1 MLKNL
6 KIFFYLNK
14 SWIYS
19 LQYILVSIV
28 LVTFVTLIDIKILPL
43 QPFIP
48 SIFFTTVSLA
58 QDVLITLAGAL
69 LTITTFTYATIISA
83 LILYSNSFTPRVM
96 DNFLNIDVT
105 MKVLGL
111 FMGGFFYCITA
122 LAFMRD
128 KLTHELVIS
137 GIIAILYSIICVFY
151 FIVFVQKVLYNLQV
165 VNVINNIYEEALPI
179 IQKELNNRITTE
191 EYLKEFGDNKVDIK
205 LQDSGYLI
213 AIDYNKL
220 EKVLKNKK
228 GLFKIE
234 SRIGD
239 YLTQN
244 LKVGTLNLE
253 NCQINDNEYEK
264 ILNCFILKEKKVY
277 QEDYRFNIT
286 KLVEIALKSISP
298 SINDPN
304 TAIHSIRKIG
314 LLLSKLASVDDFH
327 ISKLN
332 NIECKVYY
340 TSYSL
345 EEELYLT
352 FYQIVHYG
360 KDDVSVMK
368 TIFESLNIIYLSAT
382 NKNRK
387 LIKDYVDRLYNST
400 INNFEN
406 PMDKKY
412 LEEFYSNFF
421 KN

>member
-1 MLKNL
+1 MK
-6 KIFFYLNK
+6 KHYL
-14 SWIYS
+14 
-19 LQYILVSIV
+19 
-28 LVTFVTLIDIKILPL
+28 
-43 QPFIP
+43 
-48 SIFFTTVSLA
+48 
-58 QDVLITLAGAL
+58 
-69 LTITTFTYATIISA
+69 
-83 LILYSNSFTPRVM
+83 
-96 DNFLNIDVT
+96 
-105 MKVLGL
+105 L
-111 FMGGFFYCITA
+111 F
-122 LAFMRD
+122 
-128 KLTHELVIS
+128 
-137 GIIAILYSIICVFY
+137 
-151 FIVFVQKVLYNLQV
+151 
-165 VNVINNIYEEALPI
+165 
-179 IQKELNNRITTE
+179 KELNNRITTE

>member
-179 IQKELNNRITTE
+179 IQGVK
-191 EYLKEFGDNKVDIK
+191 
-205 LQDSGYLI
+205 
-213 AIDYNKL
+213 
-220 EKVLKNKK
+220 
-228 GLFKIE
+228 
-234 SRIGD
+234 
-239 YLTQN
+239 
-244 LKVGTLNLE
+244 
-253 NCQINDNEYEK
+253 
-264 ILNCFILKEKKVY
+264 
-277 QEDYRFNIT
+277 
-286 KLVEIALKSISP
+286 
-298 SINDPN
+298 
-304 TAIHSIRKIG
+304 
-314 LLLSKLASVDDFH
+314 
-327 ISKLN
+327 
-332 NIECKVYY
+332 
-340 TSYSL
+340 
-345 EEELYLT
+345 
-352 FYQIVHYG
+352 
-360 KDDVSVMK
+360 
-368 TIFESLNIIYLSAT
+368 
-382 NKNRK
+382 
-387 LIKDYVDRLYNST
+387 
-400 INNFEN
+400 
-406 PMDKKY
+406 
-412 LEEFYSNFF
+412 
-421 KN
+421 